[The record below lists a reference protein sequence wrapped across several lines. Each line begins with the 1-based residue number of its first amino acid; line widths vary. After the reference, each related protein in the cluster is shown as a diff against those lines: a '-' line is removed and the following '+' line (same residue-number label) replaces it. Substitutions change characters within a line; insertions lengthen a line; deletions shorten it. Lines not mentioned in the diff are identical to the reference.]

1 MDAGNI
7 ARALELRCDPRCL
20 GALQIKTMRDAAQPV
35 LRRTAHI
42 LQSIKHPAEARALRA
57 VYGPGFYLIGLS
69 EAVAKNSE
77 DRR

>member
-1 MDAGNI
+1 
-7 ARALELRCDPRCL
+7 
-20 GALQIKTMRDAAQPV
+20 MRDAAQPV